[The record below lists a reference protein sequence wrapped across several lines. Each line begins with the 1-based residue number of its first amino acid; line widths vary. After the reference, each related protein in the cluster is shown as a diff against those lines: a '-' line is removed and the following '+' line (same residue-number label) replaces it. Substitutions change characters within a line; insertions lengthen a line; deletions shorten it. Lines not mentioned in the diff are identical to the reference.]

1 MNRLDR
7 LTAILIHLQSKR
19 VIRAQEI
26 ADRFEISLRTVYRD
40 IRSLEEAGVP
50 IGAEAG
56 VGYFLENYHL
66 PPVMFTNA
74 EASALV
80 FGAKLMEKMAD
91 ASLQE
96 PFTSALFKIKSVLK
110 HSEKEHLT
118 DLEPA
123 IDVSI
128 RPRPTPFSDTLLNRI
143 QAAIVQQL
151 VLTINYLSGY
161 TDEITQRDVE
171 PIGLWHY
178 GVGWHLIGFCRLRQ
192 DYRDFRVDR
201 IRQLSQA
208 NQTFSRQSR
217 QSLQDYLDQ
226 LRQTENLQ
234 EAVVWFDKNMA
245 RFAQQD
251 RYGFGFVSET
261 EQNDR
266 VQMRF
271 LTQTLLGLGAWL
283 LMFGKGITIE
293 SPDSLRELMKT
304 RATEIYEHYAV

>member
-19 VIRAQEI
+19 VIRAQEL

-80 FGAKLMEKMAD
+80 FGAKFIEKMAD
-91 ASLQE
+91 SSLQE

-110 HSEKEHLT
+110 HTEKEHLT
-118 DLEPA
+118 YLEPA
-123 IDVSI
+123 IDIAS
-128 RPRPTPFSDTLLNRI
+128 RPQPVPFSDALLNRI
-143 QAAIVQQL
+143 QAAIVQQC
-151 VLTINYLSGY
+151 VLTLDYQSGY
-161 TDEITQRDVE
+161 TDKTTRRDVE

-178 GVGWHLIGFCRLRQ
+178 GVGWHLIAFCRLRQ

-201 IRQLSQA
+201 IRQLTETR
-208 NQTFSRQSR
+208 QTFSRQSLL
-217 QSLQDYLDQ
+217 SLQEYLDQ
-226 LRQTENLQ
+226 LRQAQNLQ
-234 EAVVWFDKNMA
+234 EVVVSFEKNTA
-245 RFAQQD
+245 RFAQEQ
-251 RYGFGFVSET
+251 RYGFGFVSEA
-261 EQNDR
+261 DADGR

-271 LTQTLLGLGAWL
+271 MTQFVDGLGWWL
-283 LMFGKGITIE
+283 LTYGNAVTIE
-293 SPDSLRELMKT
+293 SPAALRDLMKT
-304 RATEIYEHYAV
+304 RATELYKHYND